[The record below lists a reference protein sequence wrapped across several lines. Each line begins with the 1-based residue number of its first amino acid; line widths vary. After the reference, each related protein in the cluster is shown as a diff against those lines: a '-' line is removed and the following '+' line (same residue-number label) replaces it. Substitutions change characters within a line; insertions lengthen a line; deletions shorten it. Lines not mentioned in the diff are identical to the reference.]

1 MMVLDIESLKDA
13 RITLT
18 LIFVNILSFFLINL
32 AAPEEVILFFVQ
44 INRNII
50 KEYEVWRLFTA
61 IFLHGD
67 ILHLFSNIYF
77 VSGLIGNMFSLILLP
92 LDTISLGASG
102 AIFGLMGVAFTMI
115 ATDEPTLL
123 FFALFYIVFFIATSF
138 MPGINFWAHIFG
150 LLGGILFGYLFY
162 TRKRNVLNFLNSL
175 IKTIIYTLCFS
186 ILFYI
191 TINTISG
198 IHNNAL
204 IILIFFFN
212 SQFHGK
218 IFRAYIINRTAFT
231 LWFD

>member
-50 KEYEVWRLFTA
+50 NEYEVYRLFTA

-67 ILHLFSNIYF
+67 ILHLFSNMFGLLLFGATVENNKSISKIQFSIIYF
-77 VSGLIGNMFSLILLP
+77 VSGLIGNLFSLIFLP

-102 AIFGLMGVAFTMI
+102 AIFGLIGVAFTMI

-162 TRKRNVLNFLNSL
+162 IRKQ
-175 IKTIIYTLCFS
+175 K
-186 ILFYI
+186 
-191 TINTISG
+191 
-198 IHNNAL
+198 
-204 IILIFFFN
+204 
-212 SQFHGK
+212 
-218 IFRAYIINRTAFT
+218 NRLTY
-231 LWFD
+231 

>member
-67 ILHLFSNIYF
+67 ILHLFSNMFGLLLFGATVENNKSISKIQFSIIYF

-162 TRKRNVLNFLNSL
+162 TRKR
-175 IKTIIYTLCFS
+175 K
-186 ILFYI
+186 
-191 TINTISG
+191 
-198 IHNNAL
+198 
-204 IILIFFFN
+204 
-212 SQFHGK
+212 
-218 IFRAYIINRTAFT
+218 NRLTY
-231 LWFD
+231 